1 MKYKH
6 NSKLRKKEKGV
17 TMRKKLLFVTILM
30 LLMVSVNAIYVEV
43 GTGTETTSYIPAY
56 GFYDYGWS
64 RTIYLQTDLLN
75 EMEINSISYNVSNT
89 PNNYS
94 MVGQSIYLKHTTAT
108 SIASTDYIDPAT
120 DDSYELV
127 FSGDLTFTGQGWID
141 IALDTAFDYNGTDN
155 LELYF
160 VNNDGSYVSGQP
172 SFMATN
178 ASPEQAVYKYADN
191 TFPATTGTL
200 SAVFPNTRFHFAA
213 ENEPSMA
220 TLTAPENGE
229 FGLEPPVELAWTNG
243 EDTDW
248 VKVYLSDVLE
258 EVSSMSETALLVD
271 NYNQETYSV
280 DELESLTTY
289 YWKVV
294 SGNNISQY
302 LVSSP
307 IWSFGTSAEDGSIVL
322 GNGTE
327 TNQHLPMEPYYGY
340 TISQSIYDQSAID
353 VENQRIEQVSYYYNG
368 NTSWTE
374 DNVQLYLGHT
384 ELDEF
389 TDGTSWLPID
399 TFVLAY
405 DGPLT
410 VPAEEGWVTIPL
422 TVPFNYNNEDNLVI
436 AFESNTQGYT
446 SSSDEFFCTATN
458 GNKSIYYYSD
468 SVNSDFITPADGTIL
483 AFIPNVLLTMGDVP
497 TTPQLMVTPE
507 EYSWENTIINS
518 SANTVTFTMR
528 NTGLGSLTINSVS
541 LDQNTDFIISDD
553 NTYPLSITDDF
564 AQFTVTFHPLTVGD
578 FTGNITI
585 NDAEIGDTVI
595 PLSGSG
601 YDAMIY
607 DFPHTEGFEGLEA
620 NTLPQ
625 DWNSI
630 INSANNYANAGVI
643 LSNPYEGESSFRF
656 YNSGDLEA
664 DLIAVTPPISGLTT
678 KRVRLYAKSS
688 DVDTQLKIGVNNSNN
703 SMEDFE
709 LIDTV
714 TLTTEYQEFYVNLN
728 VDDQTNQ
735 FIVFQADSF
744 LNTYDYVYIDE
755 VTIEE
760 MPTGPLA
767 LITPQEW
774 TYPNTILNT
783 SSQAEFTIRNIGLG
797 TLIIN
802 SITLDQDTDFI
813 LVDDN
818 DYPLSITNETINIG
832 VNFHPLTEGD
842 FTANLTITDDQSN
855 QTVIPLTGT
864 GYDAMIT
871 EFPHFEGFE
880 GYETGSLPADWSTLV
895 NSTSD
900 YANASI
906 NTSAYEGEGSL
917 RFYNSAD
924 AEAEMTAIT
933 PPVSDLA
940 TKRIRFMA
948 KSSTAGAGIIIG
960 TSTNNSG
967 DINFTARDTVYTTTA
982 YQQFQHAFVNAPEN
996 DQFIALQYLG
1006 TGATY
1011 LSVYIDNFFIES
1023 IPTGPAIVVTQDTLN
1038 FGEVYLNRTGVAQLN
1053 IENWGIA
1060 PLEVDFSQD
1069 GDELAF
1075 TPNEI
1080 TVQPNE
1086 SQTVAVSLTPIA
1098 EGDYSGS
1105 FTINSNDTNI
1115 PSLEIAT
1122 TAYILPALPDNIAII
1137 GNGEL
1142 VGQSIPFEPW
1152 YRHTWSQTI
1161 YYAGEIGIADQR
1173 IEKISWHYNGN
1184 SAWGPDDMKIYMG
1197 LTSEVDFADGD
1208 SWISAESLMEVFD
1221 GTITVPAEDGW
1232 VEFELDIPFIYDNT
1246 QNLVVGVFHTVPQY
1260 HASGDEFYCTASDV
1274 TRSLVFYSDSTVP
1287 DPAAPPTANY
1297 QRNSYANVQL
1307 EFGDIPNAPDLTV
1320 YPTNTLF
1327 EMTPVDG
1334 TSLEKTITMRSI
1346 GLQDVTVAN
1355 APTITG
1361 ADADQFTITTDNN
1374 TYPLVLPFNDI
1385 ATIGVSFT
1393 PDSEGNKSATIQIV
1407 DNATRE
1413 THEVMISGYAYAD
1426 DNNDVPEDAATLTL
1440 PVEGDTYAIMPIGDI
1455 DWYKIPAMGISDTLL
1470 CSVEDAGG
1478 SAVNP
1483 SMWLYGPA
1491 SDANEIDPA
1500 VYLDNGSNIEFVL
1513 PQSGDYYL
1521 RVAKSNVYPEGATPP
1536 HTRKNENGEN
1546 ERLTRDDTGL
1556 YNLYVDAN
1564 YNYDFNAPLNLEA
1577 SNQSGYV
1584 ALTWEEPPY
1593 ERYLTG
1599 YNVYR
1604 DGEVIT
1610 EDMIPIGTNLYHDAN
1625 VVVGTE
1631 YHYHVVGMYDDP
1643 EGFSLPSN
1651 TAIIIYYNIGE
1662 PMWGDDFEE
1671 HNDFALNLPG
1681 WLQHDVDGSNTYTI
1695 SNVDYANAGEAMSY
1709 MVFNPSATVPPIQ
1722 DMLPQSGDKYL
1733 TSFAATEG
1741 PNDDWIITPR
1751 FTIGTTSVVSFY
1763 AKSYTDEFGLE
1774 RFRAKMS
1781 LGGTEPEDFEF
1792 SLHQGIDYL
1801 EAPTEWTLYNFNVSE
1816 LTGTTVRFAIQCVS
1830 DDAFIFMMDNFRIDS
1845 TDDGVDNENVENIPQ
1860 INSLAQNYPNP
1871 FNPETSIAFTTKESG
1886 NVAIEI
1892 YNVRGQKVKTLLNDY
1907 RKAGS
1912 HSVVWNGKDDNNK
1925 AVASGVYFYKM
1936 RNGKFSSTKKMIL
1949 MK

>member
-1 MKYKH
+1 MQ
-6 NSKLRKKEKGV
+6 KKMIV
-17 TMRKKLLFVTILM
+17 VLTLLTLIMSLSAV
-30 LLMVSVNAIYVEV
+30 YVEI
-43 GTGTETTSYIPAY
+43 GDGTETTNYIPAY
-56 GFYDYGWS
+56 GYYDYGWS
-64 RTIYLQTDLLN
+64 RTIYLASDLEN
-75 EMEINSISYNVSNT
+75 AMEINKISYHVNNT
-89 PNNYS
+89 PNNYE
-94 MVGQSIYLKHTTAT
+94 MIEQTYYIKHTTDENFT
-108 SIASTDYIDPAT
+108 SPTYIDPLT
-120 DDSYELV
+120 DDTYQEV
-127 FSGDLTFTGQGWID
+127 FSGSLTYNASGWHEIV
-141 IALDTAFDYNGTDN
+141 LDAIFPYNGTDN
-155 LELYF
+155 IEVL
-160 VNNDGSYVSGQP
+160 VINNDGSYVGGSP
-172 SFMATN
+172 VFTATS
-178 ASPEQAVYKYADN
+178 ASPERACFKYQDGS
-191 TFPATTGTL
+191 FPAVDGSL
-200 SAVFPNTRFHFAA
+200 SAVFPNTRFHFTV
-213 ENEPSMA
+213 ENEPGVPA
-220 TLTAPENGE
+220 LVTPENGS
-229 FGLEPPVELAWTNG
+229 FNLSPPVELTWNNG
-243 EDTDW
+243 SDTDW
-248 VKVYLSDVLE
+248 VNVYFSDMLSDVTA
-258 EVSSMSETALLVD
+258 MSETALLSEE
-271 NYNQETYSV
+271 YALESISV
-280 DELESLTTY
+280 DDLSPLTTY
-289 YWKVV
+289 YWRIEA
-294 SGNNISQY
+294 GNN
-302 LVSSP
+302 LVDYTSSSNV
-307 IWSFGTSAEDGSIVL
+307 WSFTTSAEEGSIVI
-322 GNGTE
+322 GNGQATE
-327 TNQHLPMEPYYGY
+327 THLPMEPWYGY
-340 TISQSIYDQSAID
+340 SLTQTIYNQEWIN
-353 VENQRIEQVSYYYNG
+353 VENQRIEEISFYYNG
-368 NTSWTE
+368 NSAWTE
-374 DNVQLYLGHT
+374 DNVQLYLSHT
-384 ELDEF
+384 DLDEF
-389 TDGTSWLPID
+389 ADGDSWLDID
-399 TFVLAY
+399 DFVLCY
-405 DGPLT
+405 DGPFT
-410 VPAEEGWVTIPL
+410 VPEEEGWVTIVL
-422 TVPFNYNNEDNLVI
+422 TVPFNYNNSDNLVI
-436 AFESNTQGYT
+436 AFEANTVGYT
-446 SSSDEFFCTATN
+446 ASGDEFFGTPAN
-458 GNKSIYYYSD
+458 GNKSIYHYNDTTNY
-468 SVNSDFITPADGTIL
+468 DFITPPTGTTQSYI
-483 AFIPNVLLTMGDVP
+483 ANILLTMGDIP
-497 TTPQLMVTPE
+497 TTPQLMVNPE
-507 EYSWENTIINS
+507 EYSWDATIMNT
-518 SANTVTFTMR
+518 ATMPVTFSMR
-528 NTGLGSLTINSVS
+528 NTGLGTLTINSVTI
-541 LDQNTDFIISDD
+541 DQTTDFIFTDE
-553 NTYPLSITDDF
+553 NTYPLEISDNVG
-564 AQFTVTFHPLTVGD
+564 QFTVAFNPQSVGD
-578 FTGNITI
+578 FQANITI
-585 NDAEIGDTVI
+585 NDSEAGDTII
-595 PLSGSG
+595 PLTGSG

-607 DFPHTEGFEGLEA
+607 DFPHFEDFEGVTSGL
-620 NTLPQ
+620 LPQ
-625 DWNSI
+625 DWTSI
-630 INSANNYANAGVI
+630 LENTATYSAVGV
-643 LSNPYEGESSFRF
+643 NTYGGYESPST
-656 YNSGDLEA
+656 L
-664 DLIAVTPPISGLTT
+664 
-678 KRVRLYAKSS
+678 RLY
-688 DVDTQLKIGVNNSNN
+688 N
-703 SMEDFE
+703 
-709 LIDTV
+709 
-714 TLTTEYQEFYVNLN
+714 
-728 VDDQTNQ
+728 
-735 FIVFQADSF
+735 
-744 LNTYDYVYIDE
+744 
-755 VTIEE
+755 
-760 MPTGPLA
+760 
-767 LITPQEW
+767 
-774 TYPNTILNT
+774 
-783 SSQAEFTIRNIGLG
+783 
-797 TLIIN
+797 
-802 SITLDQDTDFI
+802 
-813 LVDDN
+813 
-818 DYPLSITNETINIG
+818 
-832 VNFHPLTEGD
+832 
-842 FTANLTITDDQSN
+842 
-855 QTVIPLTGT
+855 
-864 GYDAMIT
+864 
-871 EFPHFEGFE
+871 
-880 GYETGSLPADWSTLV
+880 
-895 NSTSD
+895 
-900 YANASI
+900 
-906 NTSAYEGEGSL
+906 
-917 RFYNSAD
+917 AD
-924 AEAEMTAIT
+924 AASPDLYAIT
-933 PPVSDLA
+933 PPIDDLA
-940 TKRIRFMA
+940 SKRIRFMA
-948 KSSTAGAGIIIG
+948 KSSSEGGQLIIG
-960 TSTNNSG
+960 SAENNTG
-967 DINFTARDTVYTTTA
+967 EINFTAIDTITCTTDWLQYVQNFDSVADGRD
-982 YQQFQHAFVNAPEN
+982 
-996 DQFIALQYLG
+996 FIALKYLG
-1006 TGATY
+1006 TGANYVTI
-1011 LSVYIDNFFIES
+1011 YIDNFFIEA
-1023 IPTGPAIVVTQDTLN
+1023 IPTGPAIVVTQDSLH
-1038 FGEVYLNRTGVAQLN
+1038 FGDVYLNRTGVSHLT
-1053 IENWGIA
+1053 IENWGVSD
-1060 PLEVDFSQD
+1060 LEVSFSSA
-1069 GDELAF
+1069 GTELSFSPETATIEAETSQIITVTL
-1075 TPNEI
+1075 TPN
-1080 TVQPNE
+1080 
-1086 SQTVAVSLTPIA
+1086 A

-1105 FTINSNDTNI
+1105 FTINSNDTNNPAI
-1115 PSLEIAT
+1115 SVAT
-1122 TAYILPALPDNIAII
+1122 DAFILPALPDNLAVI
-1137 GNGEL
+1137 GTGTQTNL
-1142 VGQSIPFEPW
+1142 SMPIEP
-1152 YRHTWSQTI
+1152 YYGYTYSQVI

-1173 IEKISWHYNGN
+1173 IEKISWHYNGTG
-1184 SAWGPDDMKIYMG
+1184 AFGPDDFKIYMAH
-1197 LTSEVDFADGD
+1197 TDMTEFANNED
-1208 SWISAESLMEVFD
+1208 WIDIGEFMQVYSGSIEA
-1221 GTITVPAEDGW
+1221 PAEDGW
-1232 VEFELDIPFIYDNT
+1232 IEFELDIPFVYDNT
-1246 QNLVVGVFHTVPQY
+1246 QNLVVAVEEDTPGY
-1260 HASGDEFYCTASDV
+1260 HSSDNDFYCTLSNS
-1274 TRSLVFYSDSTVP
+1274 TRGIIYYSDSTNP
-1287 DPAAPPTANY
+1287 DPVAPPTANY
-1297 QRNSYANVQL
+1297 LRNAFANLKL

-1327 EMTPVDG
+1327 EMSPVNG
-1334 TSLEKTITMRSI
+1334 SSIERNVTMRSI

-1407 DNATRE
+1407 DDATRE

-1774 RFRAKMS
+1774 RFRVKMS
-1781 LGGTEPEDFEF
+1781 LGGTEPADFEF